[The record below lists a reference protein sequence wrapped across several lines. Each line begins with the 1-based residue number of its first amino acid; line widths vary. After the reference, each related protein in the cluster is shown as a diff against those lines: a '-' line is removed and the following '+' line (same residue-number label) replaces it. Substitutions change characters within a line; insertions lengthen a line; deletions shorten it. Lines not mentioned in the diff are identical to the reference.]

1 MFLYVILPHNAQ
13 HITTTGNL
21 VAFRNSSEGKIAG
34 NWGDEIFLCSGEA
47 QRGGGVVDAVK

>member
-47 QRGGGVVDAVK
+47 QRGGDVVDAVK